1 MKFRKYGGNKN
12 NLRDYTYDEYLETV
26 YGALRTLTD
35 DEKDC
40 VLSNLKPHDL
50 FALITTD
57 EKEKVVDFING
68 LRKLLLTNLRYHNAL
83 CKVLGVEPIKEQS
96 IIEQYEELDTDGKFD
111 TALAL
116 MNEPSFQKDCSQI
129 LIDDCKRIA
138 KSDPVIGALNKVLNI
153 GGYFERVL
161 ERGIGCDHK
170 YIVEK

>member
-1 MKFRKYGGNKN
+1 M
-12 NLRDYTYDEYLETV
+12 
-26 YGALRTLTD
+26 
-35 DEKDC
+35 
-40 VLSNLKPHDL
+40 
-50 FALITTD
+50 
-57 EKEKVVDFING
+57 
-68 LRKLLLTNLRYHNAL
+68 
-83 CKVLGVEPIKEQS
+83 LGVEPIKEQS

-129 LIDDCKRIA
+129 LIDDYKRIA